1 MIFGNAV
8 LKRSTISS
16 NGTSAS
22 SKSTGSACSE
32 TNPDPARVGR
42 RQPGEILGDQGIR
55 LQRQQHRAGRH
66 PAGGHRVEQKASELH
81 RVGQVT
87 GEVCVMLAHH
97 DAVVPDL
104 AGPPSLATQHLDLL
118 GRREVVRIEPSETEP
133 GASGS

>member
-1 MIFGNAV
+1 MAPQRIDDLRQCGLETVDDLVERNLGEFEV
-8 LKRSTISS
+8 DRKR
-16 NGTSAS
+16 
-22 SKSTGSACSE
+22 ACSE

-42 RQPGEILGDQGIR
+42 SEPGEILGDQGIR

-66 PAGGHRVEQKASELH
+66 PAGGHRVEQEAGELH

-104 AGPPSLATQHLDLL
+104 AGSLSLATQHLNLV
-118 GRREVVRIEPSETEP
+118 GRREVVRIEP
-133 GASGS
+133 